1 MILFPAFSSMG
12 SRPHLGRWL
21 FWQGRERVLESRG
34 RMGSRAVLND
44 NVPHICSHLARVQ
57 RTQIENGNPGTA
69 SFLFCFTLSWKVKE
83 IWKRRRRKH
92 ETNSQK
98 KMKVDKRDRSVKEC
112 YLEEFGI
119 AVCVICKREL
129 LYREFSARR
138 LKWEKTNKMQLL
150 LLLFQISIGVC
161 AKKYTFKYPPV
172 RCILTHL

>member
-1 MILFPAFSSMG
+1 
-12 SRPHLGRWL
+12 
-21 FWQGRERVLESRG
+21 
-34 RMGSRAVLND
+34 MGSRAVLND

-112 YLEEFGI
+112 IEEFGI
-119 AVCVICKREL
+119 VDMDGVAVCVICKREL

-138 LKWEKTNKMQLL
+138 LK
-150 LLLFQISIGVC
+150 
-161 AKKYTFKYPPV
+161 
-172 RCILTHL
+172 

>member
-1 MILFPAFSSMG
+1 
-12 SRPHLGRWL
+12 
-21 FWQGRERVLESRG
+21 
-34 RMGSRAVLND
+34 MGSRAVLND

-69 SFLFCFTLSWKVKE
+69 SFFFCFTLSWKVKE

-119 AVCVICKREL
+119 VDIDGVAVCVICKTVENATAVSRILGSVAEMRENEQDAASISL
-129 LYREFSARR
+129 ISNFYRCLRKNILSNIHQF
-138 LKWEKTNKMQLL
+138 
-150 LLLFQISIGVC
+150 VC
-161 AKKYTFKYPPV
+161 V
-172 RCILTHL
+172 LTHL